1 MATYE
6 TYLSRATTG
15 VVIGQG
21 QARGIVSAT
30 AIVAMTTAM
39 LDNANDDVGLF
50 YVPAGAV
57 ITSATISATDMD
69 TNGSPALAIDI
80 GDSAD
85 EDRIFAASTVGQ
97 AATLSSAMA
106 RTGHLYKYTTQTQI
120 RAYIQTAAATA
131 AAGTLTVNIN
141 YFIDPD
147 FQTTAL
153 VAV

>member
-1 MATYE
+1 MAVYE
-6 TYLSRATTG
+6 TSLSRTTG
-15 VVIGQG
+15 AIVGPG
-21 QARGIVSAT
+21 WARQIVTQT

-57 ITSATISATDMD
+57 IVSATISATDMD
-69 TNGSPALAIDI
+69 TGGSPALAIDV

-97 AATLSSAMA
+97 AGTLSTAIA
-106 RTGHLYKYTTQTQI
+106 RTGHLYKYTAQTQL

-131 AAGTLTVNIN
+131 AAGTLQVSVS
-141 YFIDPD
+141 YFVDPD
-147 FQTTAL
+147 FVSTAL
-153 VAV
+153 VAA